1 LSIFD
6 TTDCNLTWLGQK
18 VGITLKQIEHLMKIV
33 VYICLIVMEVT
44 KNNTA
49 KIIIIIIITH
59 EYKVV
64 LSKVGHLAHVH

>member
-1 LSIFD
+1 
-6 TTDCNLTWLGQK
+6 
-18 VGITLKQIEHLMKIV
+18 MKIV